1 MRNLIIMALC
11 LVFTAFSNTT
21 VKAQEASA
29 ATNNEVTTEPGQ
41 KMKTAIIYSS
51 KHGTTEKVAN
61 MIADKIAETNDVTL
75 IALNDNPTPDIS
87 GYEKVILGTSIY
99 MGKPRDNMKNYTKN
113 RQAAFDGKIIGLF
126 ICGGE
131 TRPDKQAEELKK
143 AYPDYLHNMALAE
156 GFMGGE
162 YNLEKMG
169 TMERKAIKM
178 KAKIKESKS
187 FLNYEAIDA
196 FAIQMK

>member
-1 MRNLIIMALC
+1 MKNLIIMALC
-11 LVFTAFSNTT
+11 LIFTACYNTN

-29 ATNNEVTTEPGQ
+29 ATDSVITTEPGQ

-51 KHGTTEKVAN
+51 KYGTTEKVAN
-61 MIADKIAETNDVTL
+61 MIAEKIAETNDVTL

-87 GYEKVILGTSIY
+87 GYDKVILGTSIY
-99 MGKPRDNMKNYTKN
+99 MGKPRDNMKDYSKK
-113 RQAAFDGKIIGLF
+113 RQVAFEGKIIGLF

-131 TRPDKQAEELKK
+131 TRQDKQAEELKK
-143 AYPDYLHNMALAE
+143 AYPDYLHDMALAE

-169 TMERKAIKM
+169 TIERKVIKM
-178 KAKIKESKS
+178 KAKVKESKS

-196 FAIQMK
+196 FATQMK